1 MGNIAAFL
9 QPPVM
14 GEEKKVWISRRFKGE
29 DGKPLPF
36 VIRVIDQETNA
47 KLLKQATRKNRV
59 NGQMVQEMD
68 ADRYGIPRCAPII
81 RLRILWKYRG
91 GCSRRV
97 STTAWWVRSGNSMS
111 WWSPMRS
118 WRLWRKQQKTSG
130 GEYPGFQAV
139 PVHAL

>member
-68 ADRYGIPRCAPII
+68 ADRYGKLLVDACVVEPNFRDSEVCAYYKTTDPLEVPG
-81 RLRILWKYRG
+81 RMLTAG
-91 GCSRRV
+91 G
-97 STTAWWVRSGNSMS
+97 
-111 WWSPMRS
+111 
-118 WRLWRKQQKTSG
+118 
-130 GEYPGFQAV
+130 
-139 PVHAL
+139 

>member
-1 MGNIAAFL
+1 MQHFS

-36 VIRVIDQETNA
+36 VIRVIDQETDA

-68 ADRYGIPRCAPII
+68 ADRYGKLLADACVVEPNFRDSEVCADH
-81 RLRILWKYRG
+81 K
-91 GCSRRV
+91 
-97 STTAWWVRSGNSMS
+97 TTDPLEVPGRMLTA
-111 WWSPMRS
+111 
-118 WRLWRKQQKTSG
+118 
-130 GEYPGFQAV
+130 GEYNRLVGEIRKLNELV
-139 PVHAL
+139 ESDEELEALEETAKN

>member
-59 NGQMVQEMD
+59 NGQMIQEMD
-68 ADRYGIPRCAPII
+68 ADRYGKLLVDACVVEPNFRDSEVCAYYKTTDPLEVPRLVGEI
-81 RLRILWKYRG
+81 RKLNELVE
-91 GCSRRV
+91 SDEELEALED
-97 STTAWWVRSGNSMS
+97 TAKN
-111 WWSPMRS
+111 
-118 WRLWRKQQKTSG
+118 
-130 GEYPGFQAV
+130 
-139 PVHAL
+139 

>member
-68 ADRYGIPRCAPII
+68 ADRYWKLLVDACVVEPNFRDSEVCAYY
-81 RLRILWKYRG
+81 K
-91 GCSRRV
+91 
-97 STTAWWVRSGNSMS
+97 TTDPLEVPGRMLTA
-111 WWSPMRS
+111 
-118 WRLWRKQQKTSG
+118 
-130 GEYPGFQAV
+130 GEYNRLVGEIRKLNELV
-139 PVHAL
+139 ESDEELEALEEAAKN